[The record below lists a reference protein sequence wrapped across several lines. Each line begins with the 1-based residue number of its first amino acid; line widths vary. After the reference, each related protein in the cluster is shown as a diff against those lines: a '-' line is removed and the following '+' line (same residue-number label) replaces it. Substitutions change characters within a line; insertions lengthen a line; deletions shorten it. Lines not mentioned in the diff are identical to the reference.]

1 MLPRKAHFYI
11 RTSNFKNSII
21 RYTKETTLIDRDTS
35 FRNSI
40 SSLDTNR
47 LSKTNYDSS
56 EEEYLRSIWAKLGV
70 GQDGFLDRNE
80 LSIVCQCIGMEKL
93 PDEVVDQLFLKLD
106 LDNDGRVAF
115 NDLLSIFQSSKA
127 FWNSSHS
134 PSPTTRQI
142 TSNESTTRIGEAKSS
157 TPRIRRCA
165 SRSSPINESLK
176 KPKEVQYFSAIGS
189 ETGTCSYDVLLEYW
203 DTIGIVNGQAILK
216 DLGLLTSYSSTPG
229 SNHSCNRIDL
239 YYLSALLESEMEQF
253 KDAITFSTAK
263 AAITTVQREA
273 RFVRSGLDN
282 VRFERDKLRADLNDA
297 NHRATLLAQEIDD
310 QNARLETNSRLQMEQ
325 LENRYSGEIKEIQNL
340 LSKEREQNQNLVR
353 EFELKDKCLHEKL
366 LEQEGKLKEE
376 ISLLLSENERLER
389 ENLALGVKLN
399 ESDNIASSLQK
410 EIQSLTELKE
420 RLLELENQVS
430 NSEQIKLLLREIEE
444 LKSLNKDLKDQNDEL
459 YSQLE
464 TSKLE
469 SFELRDYSSSST
481 SSTVSESIGA
491 EILGCPTNLNR
502 HRRRKGSSSFESIED
517 HFLINQDQ
525 DSGGSSDEGYIVS
538 SLKKRVR
545 DLENKCKRQSQN
557 SENQYTSKLEELI
570 KNYENE
576 LSCLKKSNLK
586 LMNDKSN
593 LEEIQLRTNS
603 INITLTKEMEKV
615 ESEMSNVQNRLHVA
629 IGTLDVC
636 KGKQS
641 NDEERINILTAKCS
655 KLEDRLRE
663 SLSLPPSSISG
674 PPSSSA
680 SSENIQIISIRNNVQ
695 SDSVTTSPSPSIRG
709 SASPNV
715 SKIFLNSADSRLEDD
730 FSSANCSPV
739 SKRPLRRSSDIICS
753 SSNSSPSF
761 FRQIQNHFKNNSGNS
776 NSSQVSSNNS
786 STNNTIKRS
795 RSTTE
800 NEQRSKVQ
808 VFQLEQHCKN
818 LEGELDHVKDEILKI
833 LSAKSSAN
841 KENESLKRYAL
852 AYESLA
858 RENQTLKKEVNEL
871 KKITMN
877 GPSSPLP
884 SHQTVH
890 DRSSPDGQEY
900 YDSPNSPTVSSS
912 ENDNGTRQGEQPPND
927 LLKFLEVQKTELET
941 EKNGFLNKISE
952 LEESLE
958 LMKNEFENMEDYWQE
973 KLDKERSFYENQL
986 SLSDSNFKELEI
998 KMKEYEELMMTTDG
1012 IANHDSDKLSTIAES
1027 VSLECQVTE
1036 LEEELSDI
1044 RSRLREIESQKNQE
1058 ITDLSQA
1065 WKEKFQAENKNF
1077 VKEKEIYEEKIRQM
1091 EKTLEDVSSNLT
1103 KATSERINEKERYD
1117 RDINVL
1123 QDSCSQMQEQI
1134 RRSKSVSPVPPASKL
1149 RLLDNSSDKN
1159 SRQSSSRNCIN
1170 QNCCQHNSST
1180 PSPPA
1185 WLIQPPAT
1193 GIPRYCNHSG
1203 SMSLDAS
1210 FRFSDHTN
1218 SSHNKLNGPH
1228 LSDDVVDS
1236 VARAYQTMVRDIS
1249 NEKNSISKELEN
1261 LKVRASNKK
1270 DPVAAS
1276 VARIWKSRIQHQE
1289 QRCQQLR
1296 SSLLQQQAQYKKI
1309 LKATQD
1315 QHQEAIKNLEN
1326 LMTANEN
1333 VLKTHAIKYG
1343 EQIARLTQSELL
1355 VKSLVAENDSLV
1367 SAFQSL
1373 SKNHLMNSNN
1383 SFINSN
1389 NKFNLIKSF
1398 SVAITSSSSNQ
1409 HTEE

>member
-1 MLPRKAHFYI
+1 ME
-11 RTSNFKNSII
+11 KNSLSNPSQIVDQSSKSDSYEEQLRILFLSCICDEESTTLDGNAIRSLCHKLELSEFQIDNII
-21 RYTKETTLIDRDTS
+21 ERLPSEESINFDTFRDVLVSYLEEIQKCTQLNGMNQDKYSEDMDKEEASLNDDKELIDSKETTLIDRDTS

-165 SRSSPINESLK
+165 SP
-176 KPKEVQYFSAIGS
+176 IGS

-325 LENRYSGEIKEIQNL
+325 LESRYSGEIKEIQNL

-420 RLLELENQVS
+420 RLLELENQRRV
-430 NSEQIKLLLREIEE
+430 NWKVL
-444 LKSLNKDLKDQNDEL
+444 
-459 YSQLE
+459 
-464 TSKLE
+464 
-469 SFELRDYSSSST
+469 SFVIIHQFST

-502 HRRRKGSSSFESIED
+502 HRRRRKGSSSFESIED

-739 SKRPLRRSSDIICS
+739 SKRPLRRSSDIILEIA
-753 SSNSSPSF
+753 
-761 FRQIQNHFKNNSGNS
+761 IQVKSVAIIVL
-776 NSSQVSSNNS
+776 Q
-786 STNNTIKRS
+786 
-795 RSTTE
+795 TTQLSARGPLLR

-1276 VARIWKSRIQHQE
+1276 VARIWKSP
-1289 QRCQQLR
+1289 
-1296 SSLLQQQAQYKKI
+1296 QYKKI

-1333 VLKTHAIKYG
+1333 VLRTHAIKYG

-1389 NKFNLIKSF
+1389 NKFNLINPSLWP
-1398 SVAITSSSSNQ
+1398 
-1409 HTEE
+1409 